1 MLNMSQSAV
10 TPVTS
15 MGRHFLGLSKFGA
28 QSKHPL
34 KTRCDPPQPAAS
46 ISTATLFWRVCRLLT
61 LSLLHRHVPFDMV
74 DDDDYEDYED
84 NSKKLKKGGSTRKA
98 KASKVCGSLLA
109 RCGP

>member
-1 MLNMSQSAV
+1 
-10 TPVTS
+10 
-15 MGRHFLGLSKFGA
+15 
-28 QSKHPL
+28 
-34 KTRCDPPQPAAS
+34 
-46 ISTATLFWRVCRLLT
+46 
-61 LSLLHRHVPFDMV
+61 MV